1 MALNVSDQMERWVM
15 HSNWRAEFWQGVDR
29 LGQMVTVP
37 LDRGLEELD
46 FLAVMLMSALAGLTI
61 RGQWPFLLR
70 QTWQQIYFTAAQRA
84 SIFTLVGLIIG
95 VLIAVPLIVFGIH
108 DPQLLGRIMHIMV
121 YHQLGPILATLFVA
135 GLSGAAIT
143 AELGELRAN
152 QAIDHLAAMGIDPYS
167 FFVWPRLIGMT
178 LSLLILTFWLNV
190 GVTVGAAIM
199 LDVYQNIP
207 LSVFFRVCM
216 SGLSGSAMLL
226 TGLMVASQA
235 VHIILVQSSYA
246 FRVRAYVDIP
256 RALPNAFAQS
266 FIGCL
271 VITLLFSLLRY
282 G

>member
-1 MALNVSDQMERWVM
+1 MNSRWQAAFWRGVEPLGRMATTPLN
-15 HSNWRAEFWQGVDR
+15 HC
-29 LGQMVTVP
+29 
-37 LDRGLEELD
+37 LDELD
-46 FLAVMLMSALAGLTI
+46 FLAVVLMSALTGLSI
-61 RGQWPFLLR
+61 RGQWPFLFKH
-70 QTWQQIYFTAAQRA
+70 TWQQIYFTAVQRA
-84 SIFTLVGLIIG
+84 SIFTVVGLIIG
-95 VLIAVPLIVFGIH
+95 TLIALPLIVFGIH
-108 DPQLLGRIMHIMV
+108 DPGLMGRIMHTMV
-121 YHQLGPILATLFVA
+121 YHQLGPILAALFVA

-178 LSLLILTFWLNV
+178 LSLLVLTFWLNV
-190 GVTVGAAIM
+190 GVTVGAAAM
-199 LDVYQNIP
+199 LNIYQNIP

-216 SGLSGSAMLL
+216 SELSGFTLLL

-235 VHIILVQSSYA
+235 VHIILVQISHA